1 MVSSQFIA
9 HYIVIWLKIKFLPPV
24 NCLAGTRLMGK
35 WRARTSRGKN
45 KNKTRT
51 EADRNA
57 LRSQEAL
64 AARETQRKA
73 RSEAKARTAIQSDL
87 DQVTAE
93 LAATQLGGI
102 TTRTAAQAKLDEV
115 TARVAIRQDRIRQ
128 LQRISGLPAASSS
141 SSAPDPPAAKWAAKP
156 KRALPQPIAGWHW
169 PETKEEPIEVEP
181 IVATTDPY
189 EFDNWYQ

>member
-1 MVSSQFIA
+1 
-9 HYIVIWLKIKFLPPV
+9 
-24 NCLAGTRLMGK
+24 MGK

-57 LRSQEAL
+57 LRTQEAL
-64 AARETQRKA
+64 AARGTQRKA
-73 RSEAKARTAIQSDL
+73 RAEAKARTAIQSNL

-102 TTRTAAQAKLDEV
+102 NTRTAAQAKLDEV
-115 TARVAIRQDRIRQ
+115 TARVAIRQDLIRQ
-128 LQRISGLPAASSS
+128 LQRLSGLPAASSS
-141 SSAPDPPAAKWAAKP
+141 SSAPDPPAPKRVAKP
-156 KRALPQPIAGWHW
+156 KRAFKRALPQPIAGWHW
-169 PETKEEPIEVEP
+169 PEPILEPIEVEP